1 MNKIIKGTKEKLGD
15 LLYET
20 FIRIDGDQ
28 FFTRSFDKNEVE
40 KFVNEYI
47 NIHCIKTKNI
57 NNIMNDI
64 SKILDIVTPP

>member
-40 KFVNEYI
+40 KFVNEYVFFFG
-47 NIHCIKTKNI
+47 TRY
-57 NNIMNDI
+57 
-64 SKILDIVTPP
+64 